1 MSNLGVFASR
11 FEINSKTLKEF
22 DEALQSIKKRTGGTQ
37 TREANK
43 SLLNVLEPITERL
56 KGNLST
62 IVVFNEGGVTD
73 ILKERHNRDWPT
85 YKEKLLKLNNKLK
98 LNSENPL
105 LTGEDFQILEDIA
118 DAIDAE
124 CENLFQ
130 RMSERY

>member
-22 DEALQSIKKRTGGTQ
+22 DEALQSVKKRSDGIQ
-37 TREANK
+37 TKEANK
-43 SLLNVLEPITERL
+43 RLLKVVEPITERL

-62 IVVFNEGGVTD
+62 IIVFSEGGVTD
-73 ILKERHNRDWPT
+73 ILKERHNQDWPT
-85 YKEKLLKLNNKLK
+85 YKEKILKLNTK
-98 LNSENPL
+98 LNSEIPN
-105 LTGEDFQILEDIA
+105 LTLEDFQILEDIA

-124 CENLFQ
+124 CEILFQ

>member
-1 MSNLGVFASR
+1 MSKLGVFASR

-22 DEALQSIKKRTGGTQ
+22 DEALQSIKKITGGTQ

-43 SLLNVLEPITERL
+43 RLLKVIEPITERL

-85 YKEKLLKLNNKLK
+85 YKEKLLKLNNKL
-98 LNSENPL
+98 NSENPL
-105 LTGEDFQILEDIA
+105 LTVEDFQILEDIA

-124 CENLFQ
+124 CEILFQ

>member
-43 SLLNVLEPITERL
+43 RLLKVIEPITERL

-62 IVVFNEGGVTD
+62 ILVFNEGGVTD
-73 ILKERHNRDWPT
+73 ILKERHSRDWPT
-85 YKEKLLKLNNKLK
+85 YKEKLLKLNNKL
-98 LNSENPL
+98 NSENPL
-105 LTGEDFQILEDIA
+105 LTVEDFQILEDIA

>member
-22 DEALQSIKKRTGGTQ
+22 DEALQSIKKRSCGIQ
-37 TREANK
+37 TKEANK
-43 SLLNVLEPITERL
+43 RLLKVVEPITERL

-62 IVVFNEGGVTD
+62 IIVFSEGGVTD
-73 ILKERHNRDWPT
+73 ILKDRHNQDWPT
-85 YKEKLLKLNNKLK
+85 YKEKILKLNTK
-98 LNSENPL
+98 LNSEIPN
-105 LTGEDFQILEDIA
+105 LTLEDFQILEDIA

-124 CENLFQ
+124 CEILFQ

>member
-1 MSNLGVFASR
+1 MSKLGVFASR

-43 SLLNVLEPITERL
+43 RLLKVIEPITERL

-85 YKEKLLKLNNKLK
+85 YKEKLLKLNNKL
-98 LNSENPL
+98 NSENPL
-105 LTGEDFQILEDIA
+105 LTVEDFQILEDIA

-124 CENLFQ
+124 CEILFQ

>member
-11 FEINSKTLKEF
+11 FEINSKTLKDF
-22 DEALQSIKKRTGGTQ
+22 DEALQSIKKRTGGMQ
-37 TREANK
+37 TRDANK
-43 SLLNVLEPITERL
+43 RLLKVIEPITERL
-56 KGNLST
+56 KGNLSN
-62 IVVFNEGGVTD
+62 IVVINEGGVTD

-85 YKEKLLKLNNKLK
+85 YKEKLLKLDDKLK
-98 LNSENPL
+98 SENPILNSE
-105 LTGEDFQILEDIA
+105 DFHILEDIA